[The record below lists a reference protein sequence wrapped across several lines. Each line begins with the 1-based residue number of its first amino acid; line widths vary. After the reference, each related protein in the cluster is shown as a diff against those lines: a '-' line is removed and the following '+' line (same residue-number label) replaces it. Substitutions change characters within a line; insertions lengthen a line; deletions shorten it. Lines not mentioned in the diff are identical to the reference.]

1 MTISLPTGQ
10 PLDLENLALTAVTY
24 QRVST
29 EEQAA
34 KGGQR
39 EGFSIPAQ
47 RQANQRKADE
57 IGATIVEEFVDPG
70 YSGRTLKRPDL
81 QRMLKYIKTHQV
93 TYCIVHKL
101 DRLARDRLVDL
112 EIQRVLIEAGVTLV
126 SVTESIDETPSG
138 TLVHGVMS
146 AIAEFYSKNLAAEV
160 TKGLTQKIAT
170 GGTPGRAPLGYLNV
184 RKHTEEGREYRTVE
198 VDPERAPLIQWA
210 FATYAAGDTAV
221 EKILTDLTA
230 RGLTTVATP
239 QRPSKPVSK
248 SGFFKLLRNPYYI
261 GRIRYNGAVYDGN
274 HLAIVDTE
282 VWERVQRLLDSR
294 AQADVRFRKHEHP
307 LKGILYCA
315 TCKSRLHLDFARNK
329 QGIRY
334 AYYVCSGRTSKR
346 TTCTRKAV
354 PVGIAEDLVTTC
366 YQRIGISEA
375 TYTALAKKV
384 DAAFDERMA
393 SRSQELAELTANR
406 KRLQAESEKLLAAHF
421 ADAIDLDTLKR
432 HQDRIRTGLAEIDR
446 KLASDHEHY
455 TRQRTYLASA
465 MKLLTYC
472 ATMYARSDDEAKR
485 LANQA
490 FFDKI
495 YIGEDEQPIVEL
507 AEPFNALAPDTLSH
521 VGGSSTSTTVE
532 VRGFEP
538 LTFCMPCRRATNC
551 AIPPKGLSPSSG
563 NSIIISELPTQTQ
576 IQT

>member
-1 MTISLPTGQ
+1 MPPTLSTGRTS
-10 PLDLENLALTAVTY
+10 DLEDLQLTAVTY

-29 EEQAA
+29 EEQAS
-34 KGGQR
+34 KGGR
-39 EGFSIPAQ
+39 SEGFSIPAQ
-47 RQANQRKADE
+47 RQANQHKADE
-57 IGATIVEEFVDPG
+57 LGAKIVAEFVDPG
-70 YSGRTLKRPDL
+70 YTGRTLKRPDL
-81 QRMLKYIKTHQV
+81 QRMLQYIKSHQV

-112 EIQRVLIEAGVTLV
+112 EIQRALIEAGVTLV

-210 FATYAAGDTAV
+210 FATYAAGDTSV
-221 EKILTDLTA
+221 EKILTNLTA

-261 GRIRYNGAVYDGN
+261 GRIRYNGAVHDGN
-274 HLAIVDTE
+274 HPPIIDTE
-282 VWERVQRLLDSR
+282 IWERVQRLLDSR
-294 AQADVRFRKHEHP
+294 AQADVRYRKHEHP

-354 PVGIAEDLVTTC
+354 PVGVAEDLVQTC
-366 YQRIGISEA
+366 YQRVGISETA
-375 TYTALAKKV
+375 YTALAKQV

-421 ADAIDLDTLKR
+421 ADAIDLETLKR

-446 KLASDHEHY
+446 KLEADHDQY
-455 TRQRTYLASA
+455 TGQRKYLASA
-465 MKLLTYC
+465 LKLLTYC
-472 ATMYARSDDEAKR
+472 ATMYRQSDDEAKR

-507 AEPFNALAPDTLSH
+507 AEPFNALAPDTFSH

-532 VRGFEP
+532 LRGIEP
-538 LTFCMPCRRATNC
+538 LTFSLRTRRSTN
-551 AIPPKGLSPSSG
+551 
-563 NSIIISELPTQTQ
+563 
-576 IQT
+576 